1 MNGNQP
7 DRRRQHD
14 LLRALLFGEGQGL
27 LLSAFGIIWTAIG
40 GGAAVD
46 ARELAMYAAIGVV
59 GGVIIA
65 FVLYLTRSFRQ
76 RGRLQD
82 GLAWMLGGFVA
93 AIVIVVPSIPSEG
106 FMRAIGLAIMLGP
119 GAGLGLF
126 VFARQAKGDR
136 W

>member
-1 MNGNQP
+1 
-7 DRRRQHD
+7 
-14 LLRALLFGEGQGL
+14 LLFGAGQGL

-40 GGAAVD
+40 ERAAVD
-46 ARELAMYAAIGVV
+46 VHELATYAAMGVV

-65 FVLYLTRSFRQ
+65 FVLNFTRSFRQ

-93 AIVIVVPSIPSEG
+93 AIVIIAPSIPSEG
-106 FMRAIGLAIMLGP
+106 FISAIGLAILLGP

-126 VFARQAKGDR
+126 VFARQVKGDR